1 MSTLNKSFQI
11 KNVSFE
17 LEDKTILQEISLTLA
32 DQKIYALIGASGA
45 GKTTLL
51 QLLAGLK
58 EPTKGTLTYTE
69 KSPKDVVISLV
80 PQEYG
85 LLPWQTARQAVLAG
99 RKISQKQRL
108 TQDDQL
114 AVRQLFEQ
122 MQLTTVADKYPNQ
135 LSGGQKQRVAI
146 TRGLASHSELLLMDE
161 PFSAL
166 DAFTRET
173 AQQLFLDSWHQA
185 PRLTVFV
192 THDIEEALLLAHE
205 VIVLAPN
212 PGRIKHKMTSP
223 FQEKEHLADE
233 RQSELLFQTTQVL
246 RKEIEG

>member
-1 MSTLNKSFQI
+1 MSTSNKQFQLRTVSFQI
-11 KNVSFE
+11 EK
-17 LEDKTILQEISLTLA
+17 KPILQDVSLTLEG
-32 DQKIYALIGASGA
+32 QKIYALIGTSGA

-58 EPTKGTLTYTE
+58 QPTNGTLQFGNQT
-69 KSPKDVVISLV
+69 PKEIVISLV

-99 RKISQKQRL
+99 RKISRQQGI
-108 TQDDQL
+108 TPTDQ
-114 AVRQLFEQ
+114 AFVSQLFEK
-122 MQLTTVADKYPNQ
+122 MQLTAVADKYPNQ

-146 TRGLASHSELLLMDE
+146 TRGLASQSELLLMDE

-173 AQQLFLDSWHQA
+173 AQQLFLDSWHEA

-205 VIVLAPN
+205 VIVLESN
-212 PGRIKHKMTSP
+212 PGRVKQIITSP
-223 FQEKEHLADE
+223 FQEKQQLADE
-233 RQSELLFQTTQVL
+233 RQSELLFQTTRLL